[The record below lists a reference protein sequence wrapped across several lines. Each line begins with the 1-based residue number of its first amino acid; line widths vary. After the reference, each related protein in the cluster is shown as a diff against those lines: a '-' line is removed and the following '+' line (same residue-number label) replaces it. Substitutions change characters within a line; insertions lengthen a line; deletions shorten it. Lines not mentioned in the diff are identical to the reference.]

1 MNILCVEQFSNWGG
15 GQRSL
20 IDLLP
25 AFFARGWRPHVA
37 VPDEGPFAEAVRRLG
52 YRTETL
58 KCNEYASIRKPPR
71 EIGRYAREL
80 PRLARS
86 IDDLVQ
92 ALKVDLIYV
101 NGGRLLPPAAWVAR
115 WKAIPLVFHCHS
127 RLLQSSAVF
136 LAGESLR
143 FSRAQMIASCQYAAE
158 PLRTYV
164 DPYRLSV
171 IYNGVAGTFRASHRV
186 PGRPPRIGVIG
197 RIEPEKGQLEFVRAA
212 KLVANQLPECRFTVI
227 GAPMFTGADYYNRVV
242 AAAVGSPIE
251 FCGWQE
257 DVSQVYSTFDLLV
270 VPSTR
275 LEATTRVI
283 LEAYSAGVPV
293 VAFPAGGIPEILK
306 DGETGFLAEG
316 STARALAER
325 ILSVLRMH
333 PTEINSVVVKAGR
346 AWQEHYTLDRYRQQI
361 CDVLARCRR
370 PLPLEAPQCKRQPE
384 SPGVP
389 IDTASACFDST
400 AE

>member
-1 MNILCVEQFSNWGG
+1 MNLLCVEQFSKWGG

-25 AFFARGWRPHVA
+25 AFSARGWRASVA
-37 VPDEGPFAEAVRRLG
+37 VPEEGPFAKAVRRLG
-52 YRTETL
+52 YQTEAL
-58 KCNEYASIRKPPR
+58 NCAEYASIRKPLH
-71 EIGRYAREL
+71 EIYRYAREL

-86 IDDLVQ
+86 IDDLVRT
-92 ALKVDLIYV
+92 LKIDLIYV
-101 NGGRLLPPAAWVAR
+101 NGARLLPPVAWVTR
-115 WKAIPLVFHCHS
+115 RKAIPLVFHCHS
-127 RLLQSSAVF
+127 RLLQSSAIF

-143 FSRAQMIASCQYAAE
+143 FSRAQMIASCRYAAE

-171 IYNGVAGTFRASHRV
+171 IYNGVAAARDAFYRP
-186 PGRPPRIGVIG
+186 PGKAPRIGVIG

-212 KLVANQLPECRFTVI
+212 KLVANRLPKCRFAVI
-227 GAPMFTGADYYNRVV
+227 GEPMFAGAAYYNQVV
-242 AAAVGSPIE
+242 AAGAGSPIE

-257 DVSQVYSTFDLLV
+257 DISQVYSTLDLLV

-293 VAFPAGGIPEILK
+293 IAFPSGGIPEILK

-316 STARALAER
+316 LTAGALAER
-325 ILSVLRMH
+325 ILSILQMK
-333 PTEINSVVVKAGR
+333 PAEINAVVVKGRR
-346 AWQEHYTLDRYRQQI
+346 AWQEHYTLDRYREQV
-361 CDVLARCRR
+361 CDVLAKCRGR
-370 PLPLEAPQCKRQPE
+370 LRLEAPHSKQQPE
-384 SPGVP
+384 SQGVP
-389 IDTASACFDST
+389 IDRASACFDST
-400 AE
+400 AK